1 MGLQNGLWVTVG
13 FLVLSLGTALGDVY
27 MFRGEVP
34 IVMFGV
40 ALIIAGYQLIHYGCH
55 GDGLVRTL
63 SNHEFGGTG
72 VEKVLDWTKTLV
84 LLVLSVYLVAR
95 GFVIGAQAA
104 TTATL
109 EPTSMLACGLFIVG
123 GYVAGHIGVHSEVL

>member
-1 MGLQNGLWVTVG
+1 MSLQNGFWVIVG
-13 FLVLSLGTALGDVY
+13 FIVLSLGTALGDVY

-34 IVMFGV
+34 VVMVGV
-40 ALIIAGYQLIHYGCH
+40 ALIVAGYQLIHYGCH

-72 VEKVLDWTKTLV
+72 VEKVVDWTKTLV

-95 GFVIGAQAA
+95 GFVIGAQATMGA
-104 TTATL
+104 L

>member
-1 MGLQNGLWVTVG
+1 MSPQDGLWVVLG
-13 FLVLSLGTALGDVY
+13 FLALSVGTALGDVY

-34 IVMFGV
+34 VVMVGI
-40 ALIIAGYQLIHYGCH
+40 ALIVAGYQLIHYGCH

-72 VEKVLDWTKTLV
+72 VEKLLDWARTLL
-84 LLVLSVYLVAR
+84 LLVLSVYLIAQ
-95 GFVIGAQAA
+95 GFVIGAQATMA
-104 TTATL
+104 PL